1 MKNFKRLMVSLC
13 VLAGIIG
20 AANGA
25 FAKVVLDDIKLPE
38 PVITGGM
45 PLMEALKTGTPAQ
58 SLQNRRFPF
67 RPCQIFY
74 GPLTA

>member
-20 AANGA
+20 ASNGV

-45 PLMEALKTGTPAQ
+45 PLMEALIL
-58 SLQNRRFPF
+58 SE
-67 RPCQIFY
+67 
-74 GPLTA
+74 